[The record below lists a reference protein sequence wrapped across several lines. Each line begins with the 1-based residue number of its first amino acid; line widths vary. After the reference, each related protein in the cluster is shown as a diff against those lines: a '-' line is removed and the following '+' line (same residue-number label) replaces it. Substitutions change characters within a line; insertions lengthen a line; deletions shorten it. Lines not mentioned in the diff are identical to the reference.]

1 MKRSFGYPEGVF
13 MGVRKVNHSGI
24 SVSNME
30 KSLEFYCG
38 VLGLELVMDFDV
50 DRHAGLDEVVGMTDA
65 VGRVVMLSAG
75 DSLVE
80 LWCYSHPLGRAL
92 PSDYS
97 PSDKGVTHIALEVD
111 DVDEIH
117 MRVVNAGFRAKSA
130 PLDLGIHKTCYV
142 HGPDDEIIEL
152 LEDRSDREM
161 MARITRRT
169 LAARGARGSSS
180 SANNNSDQSELN
192 REQVIK

>member
-1 MKRSFGYPEGVF
+1 
-13 MGVRKVNHSGI
+13 MGVKRVNHSGI
-24 SVSNME
+24 SVSDIE

-50 DRHAGLDEVVGMTDA
+50 DRHAGLDEVVGMTNA
-65 VGRVVMLSAG
+65 VGRVVMLAAG

-92 PSDYS
+92 PNDYS

-111 DVDEIH
+111 DVDEMH
-117 MRVVNAGFRAKSA
+117 KRVVTAGFRAKST

-169 LAARGARGSSS
+169 LAAREARGFSS
-180 SANNNSDQSELN
+180 SANHYSNQSELN
-192 REQVIK
+192 REQAGK

>member
-1 MKRSFGYPEGVF
+1 MKRSVGYLEGVF
-13 MGVRKVNHSGI
+13 MGVKKVNHSGI

-65 VGRVVMLSAG
+65 VGRVVMLAAG

-80 LWCYSHPLGRAL
+80 LWCYANPVGRAL
-92 PSDYS
+92 PNDYS

-111 DVDEIH
+111 DVDGMH

-169 LAARGARGSSS
+169 LAAREARGSAS
-180 SANNNSDQSELN
+180 SAKNISEQSELKEN
-192 REQVIK
+192 R